1 MYDGQEYKTIP
12 KLKLHLESEW
22 QQAGVRAKAAI
33 KSKAER
39 TVKRPLE
46 TEGEG
51 AEKKLKSGE
60 ESTV

>member
-22 QQAGVRAKAAI
+22 EKAGIRAKAVI
-33 KSKAER
+33 KSTAER
-39 TVKRPLE
+39 AAKRPAE
-46 TEGEG
+46 EEGES